1 MVDRDQ
7 VQEMRPAQILIGSVG
22 GLTRQTIWLVYPA
35 LLQNDPMLCW
45 LICHPSFSFEFKDL
59 YKLLAFFALEVK
71 ERNMS

>member
-45 LICHPSFSFEFKDL
+45 LIFVQV
-59 YKLLAFFALEVK
+59 LALSSKICTNF
-71 ERNMS
+71 